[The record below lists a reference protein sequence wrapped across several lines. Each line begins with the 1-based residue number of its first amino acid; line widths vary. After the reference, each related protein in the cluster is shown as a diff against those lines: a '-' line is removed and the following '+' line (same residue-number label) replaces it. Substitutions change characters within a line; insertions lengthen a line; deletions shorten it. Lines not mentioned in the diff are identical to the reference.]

1 MSALRR
7 RPGRTQRRAV
17 WLSLLL
23 LAAVFLSG
31 CHSKAEEAGTPY
43 TVYYRDI
50 AGTGLV
56 SAVCR
61 EESSDQSE
69 LVSLL
74 WERLT
79 GVPEDSSYASVVPE
93 GTNLLQTSINSG
105 TLNLYFDRSVAEMS
119 TVAQLL
125 FRAGIVCTLTQIEG
139 IESVMFYADG
149 SPLTSADQTPLG
161 AQAASDYVD
170 VFGRGYSGTRKTT
183 LVLYYADAEGHS
195 LVTETR
201 DIVYDSSY
209 SLEQDI
215 LRRLTVSDE
224 AEGCYATLPSSVQVI
239 STNVRDGVCYINFD
253 SSFISDALPLDGD
266 VIIYSIVN
274 SLCELPDIR
283 QVQILVNGESS
294 IVFKGNISLASP
306 LERNLND

>member
-79 GVPEDSSYASVVPE
+79 RVPEDSSYASVVPE

-139 IESVMFYADG
+139 IGEVI
-149 SPLTSADQTPLG
+149 
-161 AQAASDYVD
+161 AQS
-170 VFGRGYSGTRKTT
+170 
-183 LVLYYADAEGHS
+183 
-195 LVTETR
+195 
-201 DIVYDSSY
+201 
-209 SLEQDI
+209 
-215 LRRLTVSDE
+215 
-224 AEGCYATLPSSVQVI
+224 
-239 STNVRDGVCYINFD
+239 VRDYFD
-253 SSFISDALPLDGD
+253 NSHNKALVDRLLQLWA
-266 VIIYSIVN
+266 IV
-274 SLCELPDIR
+274 SELCR
-283 QVQILVNGESS
+283 S
-294 IVFKGNISLASP
+294 A
-306 LERNLND
+306 LEG